1 MIKSLLSTICI
12 MLLCVSLS
20 AQPARART
28 PQNQQT
34 QNTNTQTIDIP
45 ENGCD
50 FIIMPQP
57 PKKKRTANKREQ
69 LPVDPYPNKM
79 EAYICFEPASAYY
92 TEAGLDILDS
102 IYSIAFNKENNKF
115 YKMTIEAYD
124 DAEPLNELNADRK
137 SVV

>member
-69 LPVDPYPNKM
+69 VPVDPYPNKM

-102 IYSIAFNKENNKF
+102 IYSIASLLNIFCWCKKFNKEILASSLLLHIVSK
-115 YKMTIEAYD
+115 
-124 DAEPLNELNADRK
+124 
-137 SVV
+137 